1 MGLTDALRKLDK
13 YELLILDDI
22 GYVKKTDSESQVLF
36 ELIAHRYERGSLL
49 ITSNQAFSEWDSIF
63 GDNMMTVAAIDR
75 LVHHSDIYQIKGE
88 SYRKKQAIKLNS
100 NTGQVN

>member
-1 MGLTDALRKLDK
+1 MDK
-13 YELLILDDI
+13 YDLLILDDI
-22 GYVKKTDSESQVLF
+22 GYVKKNEHESQVLF

-75 LVHHSDIYQIKGE
+75 LVHHSEIFQIQGE
-88 SYRKKQAIKLNS
+88 SFRKKQAIKLNS
-100 NTGQVN
+100 KTGQRN

>member
-1 MGLTDALRKLDK
+1 M
-13 YELLILDDI
+13 
-22 GYVKKTDSESQVLF
+22 QF

-49 ITSNQAFSEWDSIF
+49 ITSNQAFSEWDRIF

-75 LVHHSDIYQIKGE
+75 LVHHSDIYKIERE
-88 SYRKKQAIKLNS
+88 SYRKKQAMKVNS